1 MALKEKTNPVEFD
14 NVFKAD
20 GIFRY
25 YAELETVVVPD
36 GGLNVGSLLKVNAGN
51 YEHVAGSPTAVLA
64 VDIENT
70 TGAPVNTVAPVCKRG
85 AVLAL
90 GVTYAG
96 ADDYAAVKQSLEQNH
111 IDIIMGKEY
120 NNG

>member
-1 MALKEKTNPVEFD
+1 MALKEKANPVQYD

-20 GIFRY
+20 GRFRY

-36 GGLNVGSLLKVNAGN
+36 GGLDVGSLLKVNAGN
-51 YEHVAGSPTAVLA
+51 YEFVAGSPTAVLA
-64 VDIENT
+64 KDIENT
-70 TGAPVNTVAPVCKRG
+70 TGAAVNIVAPVCKSG
-85 AVLAL
+85 AVLAY

-96 ADDYAAVKQSLEQNH
+96 ADTYDTVKVSLEQSH
-111 IDIIMGKEY
+111 IDIIMGKEM

>member
-1 MALKEKTNPVEFD
+1 MPMKEKDNPLAYD

-20 GIFRY
+20 GRFRY
-25 YAELETVVVPD
+25 YAELETVTIPD
-36 GGLNVGSLLKVNAGN
+36 GGLNIGSLLKENAGK
-51 YEHVAGSPTAVLA
+51 YEFIAGSPTAVLA
-64 VDIENT
+64 EEVKND
-70 TGAPVNTVAPVCKRG
+70 TGADKDIVCPVCKSG

-96 ADDYAAVKQSLEQNH
+96 ADTYASVKSSLEKNH
-111 IDIIMGKEY
+111 IDIIMGKEM